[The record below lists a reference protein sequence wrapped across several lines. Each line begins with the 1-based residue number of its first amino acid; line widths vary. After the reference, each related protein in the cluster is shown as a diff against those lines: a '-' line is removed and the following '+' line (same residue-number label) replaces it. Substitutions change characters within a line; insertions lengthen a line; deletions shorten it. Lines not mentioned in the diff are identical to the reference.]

1 MTTSDEHKP
10 EADDWPATTDGG
22 KLSCLPDAN
31 VASAANRIW
40 PHNGPKVSAL
50 AAAFGVSMDW

>member
-10 EADDWPATTDGG
+10 EADDSTRCDGWREAVV
-22 KLSCLPDAN
+22 LADAS

-40 PHNGPKVSAL
+40 LHNRPKVSAL

>member
-10 EADDWPATTDGG
+10 EADDSPAATDGG
-22 KLSCLPDAN
+22 KLSCLPDASI
-31 VASAANRIW
+31 ASAANRIW

-50 AAAFGVSMDW
+50 AAALG